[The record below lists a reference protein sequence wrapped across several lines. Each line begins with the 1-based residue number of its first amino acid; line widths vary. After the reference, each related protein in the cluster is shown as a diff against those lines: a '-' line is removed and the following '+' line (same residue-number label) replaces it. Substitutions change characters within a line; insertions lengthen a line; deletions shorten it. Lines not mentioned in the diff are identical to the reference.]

1 MSNLADARA
10 SRHLRAEAQLDL
22 NVEHVLDS
30 IGLSEERVIELAVS
44 PADREKLKGILKRLA
59 RKKHP
64 FSQCM
69 RDLAKHRS
77 ELPVESRKRI
87 CGRLKSMIK
96 GTGKVKA
103 LSQTE
108 EDGACMLIDEGVA
121 KLILAV
127 DDDKLAALINEE
139 ES

>member
-1 MSNLADARA
+1 LSKLEDARRHRLELAENLLDARA
-10 SRHLRAEAQLDL
+10 ELVL
-22 NVEHVLDS
+22 NAV
-30 IGLSEERVIELAVS
+30 GLTDERVTELAVG
-44 PADREKLKGILKRLA
+44 PAAREKLKGILKRLA

-96 GTGKVKA
+96 GTGRVKA

-108 EDGACMLIDEGVA
+108 EDGACMLIDEDVA

-127 DDDKLAALINEE
+127 DDDKLASLINEE